1 MGTLETVVLGLR
13 SSRVLG
19 SDRDFQVRGYY
30 PPILKKIFFADLHD
44 LVHERKKCENDP
56 ILTFHNEG
64 GGS

>member
-19 SDRDFQVRGYY
+19 SDRDFQVRGYS

-44 LVHERKKCENDP
+44 LGRERKK
-56 ILTFHNEG
+56 IKKV
-64 GGS
+64 